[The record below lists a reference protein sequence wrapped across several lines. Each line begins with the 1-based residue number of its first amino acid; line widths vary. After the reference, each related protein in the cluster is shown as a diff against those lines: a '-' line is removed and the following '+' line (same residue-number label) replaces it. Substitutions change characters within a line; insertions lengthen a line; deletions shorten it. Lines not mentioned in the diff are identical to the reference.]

1 MDAGIIRVV
10 DERVSDKAEG
20 AGQVVDVTN
29 QASNEG
35 VIGRTEV

>member
-1 MDAGIIRVV
+1 VDAGIIRVV
-10 DERVSDKAEG
+10 DERVGDKAEG

-29 QASNEG
+29 QASNKG